1 MSDERRQAFLD
12 LVRDVW
18 TSGVAGID
26 VGTLVAALAVFL
38 LFYLLRNLFTR
49 TVLAAIRR
57 LARRTRTGID
67 DEIVEALAEPIR
79 LLPIILGL
87 FFAAAILPLE
97 GRAAAFAYDLER
109 SLVAFAIFWALARAT
124 GPAGSLLHRLD
135 GLLTGPMIDWIVRIA
150 RTAFLALGAA
160 AILEIWGIAVG
171 PIIAGLGL
179 FGVAVALGAQDLF
192 KNLISGLFVLGERRF
207 EPGDWIRVEGV
218 VEGTVE
224 HIGFR
229 TTTVRRFDKA
239 PVYVPNGQLADR
251 AVTNFS
257 RMTHRRIYWMI
268 GLEYRTTVAQLRRIR
283 DEIETLLLN
292 DPDFAHP
299 PEVPLF
305 VHVDRFAE
313 SSIDL
318 MLYCFT
324 RTTDWGEW
332 LAIKERLALE
342 IKRIVERAG
351 SGFAFPS
358 RALYLESLPEGL
370 EVFPAGTAPGT
381 ERQQENET

>member
-1 MSDERRQAFLD
+1 
-12 LVRDVW
+12 
-18 TSGVAGID
+18 
-26 VGTLVAALAVFL
+26 
-38 LFYLLRNLFTR
+38 
-49 TVLAAIRR
+49 
-57 LARRTRTGID
+57 
-67 DEIVEALAEPIR
+67 
-79 LLPIILGL
+79 LGL
-87 FFAAAILPLE
+87 FFATAILPLE
-97 GRAAAFAYDLER
+97 GVAAEFAYNLVR

-124 GPAGSLLHRLD
+124 GPVGGLLHRID
-135 GLLTGPMIDWIVRIA
+135 GLLTGPMIDWLVRIA
-150 RTAFLALGAA
+150 RAAFLALGAA

-239 PVYVPNGQLADR
+239 PVYVPNSQLADR

-257 RMTHRRIYWMI
+257 RMTHRRIYWVI
-268 GLEYRTTVAQLRRIR
+268 GLEYRTTVEQLRRIR
-283 DEIETLLLN
+283 DEIEALLRA
-292 DPDFAHP
+292 DPDFAQP
-299 PEVPLF
+299 PEVSLF

-332 LAIKERLALE
+332 LKIKERLALE
-342 IKRIVERAG
+342 IKRIVEEAG
-351 SGFAFPS
+351 SGFAFPL
-358 RALYLESLPEGL
+358 RALYVESLPEGL
-370 EVFPAGTAPGT
+370 EIFPASAEARGPTSCD
-381 ERQQENET
+381 E

>member
-1 MSDERRQAFLD
+1 MTSRKWQD
-12 LVRDVW
+12 LVELVQGVW
-18 TSGVAGID
+18 TSGVAGVS

-38 LFYLLRNLFTR
+38 AFYLLRNLFTR
-49 TVLAAIRR
+49 TVLAGIRR
-57 LARRTRTGID
+57 LARRTRSNLD

-79 LLPIILGL
+79 LVPIILGL
-87 FFAAAILPLE
+87 FFAAAILPLKGAGAE
-97 GRAAAFAYDLER
+97 FAYNLER
-109 SLVAFAIFWALARAT
+109 SLVAFAIFWALARAS
-124 GPAGSLLHRLD
+124 GPVGSLLRRLD
-135 GLLTGPMIDWIVRIA
+135 GLLTGPMIDWIVRIS
-150 RTAFLALGAA
+150 RTSFLALGAA
-160 AILEIWGIAVG
+160 AVLEIWGIAVG

-239 PVYVPNGQLADR
+239 PVYVPNSQLADR
-251 AVTNFS
+251 AVVNFS

-268 GLEYRTTVAQLRRIR
+268 GLEYRTSVDQLRRVR
-283 DEIETLLLN
+283 DEIEALLLA
-292 DPDFAHP
+292 DSDFAHP
-299 PEVPLF
+299 PEVALF
-305 VHVDRFAE
+305 VHVDRFAD

-332 LAIKERLALE
+332 LKIKERLALK
-342 IKRIVERAG
+342 IKRIVEEAG

-358 RALYLESLPEGL
+358 RALYVESLPEGL
-370 EVFPAGTAPGT
+370 EVFPASAEAQHPDAA
-381 ERQQENET
+381 EK